1 MIAMT
6 TSNSM
11 RVKARRLF
19 KSSDSRLNDT
29 RVWYSKCPE
38 WNTTDTGNV
47 NNKASPELKFVW
59 RIQIVPSTAKTKKR
73 KKGVSY
79 GRLFGG
85 VFYIVFLAL
94 FVFVGAIGGWLGQS
108 TVMGSMMGQLAGKT
122 PPSVVFGSK
131 ENPTSSITLLILG
144 CDEIRNEKKQITESQ
159 ARSDMIMVARMDFRS
174 NIIGA
179 VSVPRDTWC
188 DLPGYQ
194 PGKINKFHAVGGPE
208 LSKRAVE
215 HLLPGVQIDR
225 VVSLDFKAFQEMV
238 DLLGGVEIYVAR
250 DMKYNDNW
258 GDLHIDL
265 KKGRQILN
273 GYDAMGYVRYR
284 KGDSDFERQK
294 RHREFMLA
302 MKERMMERLT
312 QAPAIAEKSIELA
325 GNAFTAQEVAALLL
339 FASKVGSDNI
349 RMGQVPVA
357 DIPGTF
363 DLAIIRSEL
372 EDALIQYRVLNMD
385 YKDLLATSE

>member
-1 MIAMT
+1 
-6 TSNSM
+6 
-11 RVKARRLF
+11 
-19 KSSDSRLNDT
+19 
-29 RVWYSKCPE
+29 
-38 WNTTDTGNV
+38 
-47 NNKASPELKFVW
+47 
-59 RIQIVPSTAKTKKR
+59 
-73 KKGVSY
+73 
-79 GRLFGG
+79 
-85 VFYIVFLAL
+85 
-94 FVFVGAIGGWLGQS
+94 
-108 TVMGSMMGQLAGKT
+108 
-122 PPSVVFGSK
+122 
-131 ENPTSSITLLILG
+131 
-144 CDEIRNEKKQITESQ
+144 
-159 ARSDMIMVARMDFRS
+159 MVARMDFRS

-225 VVSLDFKAFQEMV
+225 VVTLDFQAFQDMV

-250 DMKYNDNW
+250 DMKYHDNW

-273 GYDAMGYVRYR
+273 GYDAMGYVRDR